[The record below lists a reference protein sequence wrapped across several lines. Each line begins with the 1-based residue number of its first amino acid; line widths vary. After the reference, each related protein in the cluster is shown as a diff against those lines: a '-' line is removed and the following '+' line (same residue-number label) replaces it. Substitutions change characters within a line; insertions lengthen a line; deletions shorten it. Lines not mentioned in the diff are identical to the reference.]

1 MAQRVRALTAARLLL
16 GVTPTASRK
25 QLLVS
30 DPQRRAPTPQDAHS
44 AQSSPRV
51 WIVQEAYQRQALRW
65 HPDRHTSSPPA
76 VRRSA
81 APRFRA
87 ASDAFSMLLEADQS
101 SQRQGGKR
109 WVFDKQRQRWA
120 WRRGTDE
127 ATAGEAQ
134 LPPATGSGG
143 GEADPPAP

>member
-1 MAQRVRALTAARLLL
+1 M
-16 GVTPTASRK
+16 
-25 QLLVS
+25 
-30 DPQRRAPTPQDAHS
+30 
-44 AQSSPRV
+44 

-65 HPDRHTSSPPA
+65 HPDRHAASPPA

-81 APRFRA
+81 APKFRA
-87 ASDAFSMLLEADQS
+87 ASDAFSMLLEADES
-101 SQRQGGKR
+101 CSQEDGGGKR

-143 GEADPPAP
+143 GEADPSAP

>member
-1 MAQRVRALTAARLLL
+1 M
-16 GVTPTASRK
+16 
-25 QLLVS
+25 
-30 DPQRRAPTPQDAHS
+30 
-44 AQSSPRV
+44 

-120 WRRGTDE
+120 WRRDTDE

-143 GEADPPAP
+143 EEADPPAP

>member
-1 MAQRVRALTAARLLL
+1 MQREPRTR
-16 GVTPTASRK
+16 TSSR
-25 QLLVS
+25 
-30 DPQRRAPTPQDAHS
+30 PPC
-44 AQSSPRV
+44 SSPRV

-65 HPDRHTSSPPA
+65 HPDRHASSPPA

-101 SQRQGGKR
+101 SQQGGKR

>member
-1 MAQRVRALTAARLLL
+1 M
-16 GVTPTASRK
+16 
-25 QLLVS
+25 
-30 DPQRRAPTPQDAHS
+30 
-44 AQSSPRV
+44 

-65 HPDRHTSSPPA
+65 PPDRHASSPPA

-87 ASDAFSMLLEADQS
+87 ASDAFSLLLEADQS
-101 SQRQGGKR
+101 SQPQGGKR
-109 WVFDKQRQRWA
+109 WVFDKQRRRWA
-120 WRRGTDE
+120 WRRDTDE
-127 ATAGEAQ
+127 ATVSEAQ